1 MVIMVGSGWL
11 VDGMMIKKK
20 NDEDLN
26 LRMLLNL
33 PSLILK
39 LDQSLA
45 VFEPQ
50 KQKFLVTSLDMC
62 CCFMANLHT
71 VVLKFAPAKKQTNK
85 AKTLPHVLGD
95 NKFPQIAT
103 SSNKTASRQT
113 DAVNLQGQSPHLDT
127 KD

>member
-1 MVIMVGSGWL
+1 
-11 VDGMMIKKK
+11 MMIKKK

-50 KQKFLVTSLDMC
+50 KQKF
-62 CCFMANLHT
+62 LHT

>member
-11 VDGMMIKKK
+11 VDGMIKKK

-39 LDQSLA
+39 LDQSPP

-62 CCFMANLHT
+62 CRFMANLHT
-71 VVLKFAPAKKQTNK
+71 VVLKFAPAKKKQQTNK
-85 AKTLPHVLGD
+85 KSEKAK
-95 NKFPQIAT
+95 NIAT
-103 SSNKTASRQT
+103 FFW
-113 DAVNLQGQSPHLDT
+113 G
-127 KD
+127 